1 MEIGMEVGQFAIN
14 EFGTNIE
21 ISALFMLTAEVEMN
35 QCSQLQNVGPIEQNY
50 SVHEQKPYF

>member
-1 MEIGMEVGQFAIN
+1 MEVGQFAIN